1 MYNSLIND
9 LKILNELNLGRV
21 DNLIWLNGLMDAEDP
36 VTVSHLKLL
45 DETSATKTIV
55 RDTLNRL
62 TKTDDSIVTHH
73 GKGLYGL
80 SAFADKYTS
89 RLELSPTQVIDI
101 SSIANQYG
109 ASFFRYL
116 LPLLEL
122 HELGGTSTVPGLRES
137 LEETYGIRL
146 YTQQIQKI
154 MAVPT
159 AKHVQKADLIEP
171 VGGVIRRNVPIT
183 VSRNGKAL
191 LTELLAYL
199 TPDNRASAA

>member
-9 LKILNELNLGRV
+9 LKILNEINLGRI
-21 DNLIWLNGLMDAEDP
+21 DNLIWLNGLMDAEQP
-36 VTVSHLKLL
+36 VTVNDIKLK
-45 DETSATKTIV
+45 DETTATKTVV
-55 RDTLNRL
+55 RDTLKRL
-62 TKTDDSIVTHH
+62 TKVDDPIVIHYGNGH
-73 GKGLYGL
+73 YGL
-80 SAFADKYTS
+80 SERANKYID

-101 SSIANQYG
+101 SNIVNHYG
-109 ASFFRYL
+109 ACFFRYL

-159 AKHVQKADLIEP
+159 AKHVQKVDLIEP
-171 VGGVIRRNVPIT
+171 VGGAIRRNVPIT
-183 VSRNGKAL
+183 ISKNGKAL
-191 LTELLAYL
+191 LAELFAYL
-199 TPDNRASAA
+199 TPNGNAIAA